1 MSADGIEVDPAGLN
15 AVAPQYTE
23 LATQLSQ
30 ARSVLMS
37 ALDGLGNYWG
47 DDEAGRQYA
56 RNHLPGRDAALQ
68 YHGDLIKGVTDVGGG
83 VAGWATGYST
93 AESSLVEGM

>member
-1 MSADGIEVDPAGLN
+1 MTDGIEVDPTGLR

-30 ARSVLMS
+30 ARS
-37 ALDGLGNYWG
+37 ALVTALEGLGNYWG

-68 YHGDLIKGVTDVGGG
+68 YHGELVDGVADVGGG
-83 VAGWATGYST
+83 VSGWASGYST